1 MKGQRE
7 VTTEHHRN
15 GRLQAQ
21 EANRVVNA
29 RLFSYLNE
37 PCTFSGNEPNFGE
50 FLEQPAF
57 PAKPGLPS
65 LIVAVSQ
72 VCQTDRSPRRI
83 PPALFVKSHQAH
95 RDASLISFLSWT
107 FPFTHFYR
115 HLTGSCSV
123 YHSEIKKV
131 SPKCDFMLLNRVSSV
146 EMRHRSERVSYKCV
160 WWLRWILCSLFNPIS
175 EGFCTVSK
183 FPPSFRTQL
192 TDKATQS

>member
-29 RLFSYLNE
+29 GCSVISMSRARSREINPILANFSSS
-37 PCTFSGNEPNFGE
+37 PPFR
-50 FLEQPAF
+50 
-57 PAKPGLPS
+57 
-65 LIVAVSQ
+65 
-72 VCQTDRSPRRI
+72 RSPASHLLSSPSAKCVRQI
-83 PPALFVKSHQAH
+83 GALAGFPPLFVKSHQAH

-131 SPKCDFMLLNRVSSV
+131 SPNCDFMLLNRVSSV
-146 EMRHRSERVSYKCV
+146 EMRAQV
-160 WWLRWILCSLFNPIS
+160 WTCILQMCLMTQMNPMQFI
-175 EGFCTVSK
+175 
-183 FPPSFRTQL
+183 
-192 TDKATQS
+192 